1 MGSGSPSLRRSFLT
15 VVRPAVVN
23 RSAFS
28 SHTFSSSSSA
38 LTTRPPAASSTSS
51 TPNSFRATSS
61 GVAVE
66 AEVFSG
72 GGEADQDR
80 RIDLRGEGGGV
91 EDAHRGEPVAAAPD
105 PRPRPDPVDAQPLG
119 RGGPEH
125 RDRRAGGGG
134 VEVAALRQR
143 GARHGGQAQAGGGDR
158 QRVGVDGGDQRA
170 AVGVD
175 VADPPGGPPRG
186 DTGPLGGTPGGGHPR
201 PAEPPPD
208 KRAWRT
214 TPPTS

>member
-1 MGSGSPSLRRSFLT
+1 MGSGSPSLRRGLLT
-15 VVRPAVVN
+15 VVRTAVVN

-51 TPNSFRATSS
+51 TPNSFRASSS

-66 AEVFSG
+66 AEVFFG

-80 RIDLRGEGGGV
+80 RIDLRGEDGGV
-91 EDAHRGEPVAAAPD
+91 EDAHHVEPLAADPD

-134 VEVAALRQR
+134 VEGAAPRPR
-143 GARHGGQAQAGGGDR
+143 GARHAR
-158 QRVGVDGGDQRA
+158 QP
-170 AVGVD
+170 
-175 VADPPGGPPRG
+175 PPGGPHPPPRLVPRG
-186 DTGPLGGTPGGGHPR
+186 R
-201 PAEPPPD
+201 
-208 KRAWRT
+208 
-214 TPPTS
+214 